1 MQEISVF
8 KNKFKSLILQ
18 EIMTIVKTATNQ
30 HVGITTEKQSTQW
43 VFLSHNENATKSKD
57 GGGGGGN
64 PFQIFYNI
72 MASKTQTS

>member
-1 MQEISVF
+1 MQDIFVF
-8 KNKFKSLILQ
+8 KNKFKSLTLQ

-57 GGGGGGN
+57 GGGGN

-72 MASKTQTS
+72 LASKTQTS